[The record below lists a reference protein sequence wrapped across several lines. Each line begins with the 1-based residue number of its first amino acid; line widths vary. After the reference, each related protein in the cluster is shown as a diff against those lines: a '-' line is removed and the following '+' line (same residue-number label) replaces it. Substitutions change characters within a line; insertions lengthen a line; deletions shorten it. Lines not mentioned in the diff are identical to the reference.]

1 MAGLT
6 VADIATE
13 MAAGRSDHL
22 LTGALFRKIRGVE
35 SKLQLVETHGALAA
49 MARYVKISEKCM

>member
-6 VADIATE
+6 VAEMAVE
-13 MAAGRSDHL
+13 MAAGRADHL

-35 SKLQLVETHGALAA
+35 SKLQLIETDGALEA
-49 MARYVKISEKCM
+49 MAR